1 MSTPIRNPDGV
12 NDPMSYAPRWA
23 RHSPP
28 VVPELP
34 ARAPAAQRKITAPK
48 IMAPK
53 FAHAPPTAPGGTDA
67 SSAAPGFIDAP
78 PMAPGIGGPNIHQPP
93 HPPAP
98 FAGDVAIKDLRR
110 RLSLDPDL
118 VPQPPIHARRESVI
132 PWIARLSFV
141 LILAA
146 TVAFGITLMT
156 LPNKMPKEA
165 TKQAGEVAGVVTP
178 LLDGLSRAGTQ
189 AQSARLVVEEH
200 KAFANEPIP
209 LGVSLNGGSGAEML
223 TLVGLASGTKLSAG
237 APRGPTGW
245 QLSARE
251 IAKAF
256 AYAPRDFVGVMDAAI
271 DLRSPSDR
279 LVDSQVVR
287 LEWIQKKEGR
297 WPLQSEAPKPEPSKP
312 PPVVAQLDS
321 EEIVTLIKRGEDF
334 LKHGDVA
341 SARLFLR
348 RAASAGSAQAALALG
363 VTFDPAFL
371 SEQGVLGFA
380 PDPAQARAWYEK
392 AAQLGSSDASR
403 RLERL
408 AGGAQ

>member
-1 MSTPIRNPDGV
+1 
-12 NDPMSYAPRWA
+12 
-23 RHSPP
+23 
-28 VVPELP
+28 
-34 ARAPAAQRKITAPK
+34 
-48 IMAPK
+48 
-53 FAHAPPTAPGGTDA
+53 
-67 SSAAPGFIDAP
+67 
-78 PMAPGIGGPNIHQPP
+78 
-93 HPPAP
+93 
-98 FAGDVAIKDLRR
+98 
-110 RLSLDPDL
+110 
-118 VPQPPIHARRESVI
+118 
-132 PWIARLSFV
+132 
-141 LILAA
+141 
-146 TVAFGITLMT
+146 
-156 LPNKMPKEA
+156 
-165 TKQAGEVAGVVTP
+165 
-178 LLDGLSRAGTQ
+178 
-189 AQSARLVVEEH
+189 VVEGH
-200 KAFANEPIP
+200 TAFANEPIP
-209 LGVSLNGGSGAEML
+209 LGVALNGGSGTEML
-223 TLVGLASGTKLSAG
+223 TLVGLASGTQLSAG

-287 LEWIQKKEGR
+287 LEWIQKKDGR
-297 WPLQSEAPKPEPSKP
+297 WPPQAEPSNPETAKPETAKPEPAKP
-312 PPVVAQLDS
+312 PPVVQQLDS

-363 VTFDPAFL
+363 VTFDPAYL

-380 PDPAQARAWYEK
+380 PDPAEARAWYEK

-403 RLERL
+403 RIERL